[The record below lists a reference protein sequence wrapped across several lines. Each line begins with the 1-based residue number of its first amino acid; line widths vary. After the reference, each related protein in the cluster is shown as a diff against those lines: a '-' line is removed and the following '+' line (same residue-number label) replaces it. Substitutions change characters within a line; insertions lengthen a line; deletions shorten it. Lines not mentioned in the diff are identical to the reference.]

1 MDEAAGGQ
9 DVLIDTDKF
18 RVRQPPGGPR
28 LSELGVGEGQPDLA
42 DFRRVEIR
50 RQFIDVGPQEGGVSD
65 HFFQAFF
72 SADVDAVAFHI
83 YAEEIVLRVHFGQAD
98 GIFAFS
104 AGQLQGEGVGVFEKG
119 APLPCH
125 AFRVL
130 EDIGEGFDGFETDEF
145 FLAHGEVK
153 IGPFLSF

>member
-1 MDEAAGGQ
+1 MYAASGGQ
-9 DVLIDTDKF
+9 DVLIDADKF
-18 RVRQPPGGPR
+18 RVGQPPGGPR
-28 LSELGVGEGQPDLA
+28 LPELWVGEGQPDLA

-50 RQFIDVGPQEGGVSD
+50 RQFIDVGAQKGGIGD
-65 HFFQAFF
+65 LFFKAFF
-72 SADVDAVAFHI
+72 GADIDAVAFHV
-83 YAEEIVLRVHFGQAD
+83 YAEEIVLWVHFGEAD

-145 FLAHGEVK
+145 FLAHNGK
-153 IGPFLSF
+153 NNKRAAG